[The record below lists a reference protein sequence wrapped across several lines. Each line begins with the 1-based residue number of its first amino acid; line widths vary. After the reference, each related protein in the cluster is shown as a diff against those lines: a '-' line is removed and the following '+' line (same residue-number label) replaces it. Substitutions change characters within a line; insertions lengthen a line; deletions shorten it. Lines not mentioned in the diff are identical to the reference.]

1 MATVIAERRSLRS
14 TLVAVALAACASVG
28 CVQKP
33 TVHLDHAE
41 ITGVQMATM
50 PPSLA
55 VVMTVVLM
63 VYNPNS
69 YDVAVRGVRGQAI
82 LAGQYPLPVQFQAPP
97 PDGLWMPAGQ
107 TTAVRV
113 PITMPIQLALA
124 LVQQGIALPTITY
137 RFQGTADVTA
147 SHTLQLEKDN
157 YSVDESGTITRD
169 DMLKVVPASIQASP
183 FFPH

>member
-14 TLVAVALAACASVG
+14 TLVAVALAACAGVG

-55 VVMTVVLM
+55 VVMTVVLQ

-107 TTAVRV
+107 
-113 PITMPIQLALA
+113 
-124 LVQQGIALPTITY
+124 
-137 RFQGTADVTA
+137 
-147 SHTLQLEKDN
+147 
-157 YSVDESGTITRD
+157 
-169 DMLKVVPASIQASP
+169 
-183 FFPH
+183 